1 MEQRRLGRTGY
12 MSSVLTFGGAALWLV
27 TQAEAD
33 AGIALAIEHGINQ
46 IDVAPDYGQAEMR
59 LGSWLEKHRRSIFL
73 ASKTRK
79 RSKKEVRE
87 SIQQSLKTL
96 RVDDF
101 DLFQFHGVDDLET
114 LNVLLGPNGG
124 LEAVVEAKKQG
135 LLRYIGITGHKPTF
149 LAEALKLFDFDT
161 VLFPMNRVLAAHPD
175 ETIEFNTLL
184 KAAKQKDTGTI
195 AMKAVTK
202 SPWTN
207 QMHMYKTWYE
217 PFNTQEEIDTSLWY
231 ALSQDVATL
240 AMPGDL
246 RLWPMVI
253 DAAERFKP
261 LNKKKQSEAV
271 TEAKIYR
278 PLFPPA

>member
-1 MEQRRLGRTGY
+1 

>member
-1 MEQRRLGRTGY
+1 MIMEQRRLGRTGY

-161 VLFPMNRVLAAHPD
+161 VLFPMNRVLAA
-175 ETIEFNTLL
+175 
-184 KAAKQKDTGTI
+184 KQKDTGTI